1 MQIAVLNFDC
11 SKLDATP
18 ASRTL
23 MGVSA
28 YDADGATVLENFNI
42 EQIVDHFGIDD
53 LLDEIGEEVARRHFE
68 IEG

>member
-18 ASRTL
+18 AGRTL
-23 MGVSA
+23 VGVSA